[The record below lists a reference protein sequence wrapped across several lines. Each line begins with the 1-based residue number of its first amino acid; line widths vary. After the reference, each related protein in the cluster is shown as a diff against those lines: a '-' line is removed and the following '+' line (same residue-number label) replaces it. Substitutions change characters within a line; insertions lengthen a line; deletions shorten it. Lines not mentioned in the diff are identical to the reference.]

1 MGWEGNPIFV
11 HVSQSLGDWSHLN
24 YRILATDD
32 GTGPKVRGQLG
43 SFGIGELWQEQGKDH
58 EDFPKGDGPADLWR
72 RSEPL
77 GTFTFLSTPYS
88 EVAQEESLRLF
99 HRRDSLVR
107 YTLVEQCQQRIVR
120 EVDGRYEQGN
130 RRAPLVSI
138 HDSFKAD
145 PGSEPQWRS
154 HPISDRYDFRVSE
167 FEVS

>member
-1 MGWEGNPIFV
+1 M
-11 HVSQSLGDWSHLN
+11 GDWSHLN

-43 SFGIGELWQEQGKDH
+43 SLDKGELRQEQGKDH
-58 EDFPKGDGPADLWR
+58 EDFPKGDGPQEISSDC
-72 RSEPL
+72 SEPL

-88 EVAQEESLRLF
+88 EVAQEEGLRLF
-99 HRRDSLVR
+99 HRCDSLVR
-107 YTLVEQCQQRIVR
+107 HTLVEQCQQRIVR